1 MAGSG
6 IRVGLIGYGFVGKT
20 FHGPMIAATSGM
32 TLVAVASSR
41 PREVGRDYPDVEV
54 VPTPED
60 LIARDDLDLVV
71 IASPNETH
79 RLLAEAALRS
89 GKNVLVDKPFMLSLS
104 DARSVVETAR
114 LCGKSVSV
122 FQNRRWDSDF
132 LGVKSVI
139 DSGRLGRI
147 AHFESHI
154 EKFDPVPGP
163 GWRDA
168 FVPGA
173 GMWFDLAPHMVDQA
187 LLLFGLPTAVTAEIA
202 VIRPES
208 EVDDWFEVIL
218 RYPTHRV
225 TLHGSM
231 VVAGGTSRFSV
242 HGAAGSLIKHG
253 ADRQEDRLKQ
263 GCIPGSPGF
272 GDDDD
277 AMMFHKSDG
286 ETETL
291 PTPPGDQ
298 MAFYRALAA
307 ALRGE
312 KPNPV
317 STNQALGVMAVIE
330 TAIEA
335 SKQGRTLPLPLS
347 AEERA
352 GWARAEEALT

>member
-1 MAGSG
+1 MAGSD

-20 FHGPMIAATSGM
+20 FHAPMIAATSGM

-41 PREVGRDYPDVEV
+41 PHEVRADYPHVDV
-54 VPTPED
+54 VPTPES

-71 IASPNETH
+71 IASPNDTH
-79 RLLAEAALRS
+79 RPLAEAALRS
-89 GKNVLVDKPFMLSLS
+89 GKNVLVEKPFMLSLS

-114 LCGKSVSV
+114 LSGKIVSV

-132 LGVKSVI
+132 LGVKSVL
-139 DSGRLGRI
+139 DSGRLGQI

-154 EKFDPVPGP
+154 EKFDPVPGK

-168 FVPGA
+168 SVPGA

-187 LLLFGLPTAVTAEIA
+187 LQLFGLPTALTAEIA
-202 VIRPES
+202 VLRPEG

-231 VVAGGTSRFSV
+231 IVSGGTSRFTV
-242 HGAAGSLIKHG
+242 HGAAGSLVKRG
-253 ADRQEDRLKQ
+253 ADRQEDRLKE
-263 GCIPGSPGF
+263 GWVPGTPGF

-277 AMMFHKSDG
+277 AMVFYDG
-286 ETETL
+286 KGDTESL

-298 MAFYRALAA
+298 LAFYRALAA

-312 KPNPV
+312 QPNPV

-335 SKQGRTLPLPLS
+335 SRQGRTLPLPLS
-347 AEERA
+347 AEEQT
-352 GWARAEEALT
+352 GW